1 MQQVL
6 CKETCAALLSYI
18 NADSEKS
25 KAAVTEGR
33 LNFDEKFGGVN
44 CRGRVPTRQAALSP
58 SPRTLR
64 RHSPC
69 ALSAREWSDQH
80 EAEGKGVCVDGR
92 ALRREASV
100 GMVAGKGMF
109 GLRQD
114 QWLPMEGIVQD
125 AGLREREL
133 Y

>member
-1 MQQVL
+1 ML

-44 CRGRVPTRQAALSP
+44 CRGRVPTRQAAVP
-58 SPRTLR
+58 SPLPRTP

-69 ALSAREWSDQH
+69 LSGRGANSRKQRAKVFAWTGAAR
-80 EAEGKGVCVDGR
+80 AET
-92 ALRREASV
+92 
-100 GMVAGKGMF
+100 
-109 GLRQD
+109 
-114 QWLPMEGIVQD
+114 
-125 AGLREREL
+125 
-133 Y
+133 